1 MITNEEHIANQSI
14 ETITEPD
21 ILLTSSTFKQSFH
34 LALAIHLRF
43 HLIALV
49 IQAVEIFLLHFVS
62 TLMEHAVQ
70 NPVGNERTG
79 ESILLEIKTIRT
91 NLICRHSQRRSKL
104 TQQSVNRIYR
114 NLPDTEETEYMVDTI
129 SIKVQRHVLE
139 AANPPLATILQH
151 FMPVVSRESP
161 VLAICR
167 EIIRWSTRLSIE
179 IEVLRLHPHIT
190 AIAVYTDRNITL
202 QNNTLCLS
210 MLVSRLHLCI

>member
-21 ILLTSSTFKQSFH
+21 ILLIGSTFKQSFH

-49 IQAVEIFLLHFVS
+49 IQAVEIFFLHLIS

-79 ESILLEIKTIRT
+79 ESILLEIKAIRT

-114 NLPDTEETEYMVDTI
+114 NLPDTEETEYMVDTV

-202 QNNTLCLS
+202 QNNTLCHS

>member
-1 MITNEEHIANQSI
+1 MITNEEDIANQSI

-21 ILLTSSTFKQSFH
+21 ILLIGSTFKQSFH
-34 LALAIHLRF
+34 LALAIHLRL
-43 HLIALV
+43 HLVALV
-49 IQAVEIFLLHFVS
+49 IQAVEIFLLHLVS

-70 NPVGNERTG
+70 NPVSNERTC
-79 ESILLEIKTIRT
+79 ESILLEIKAIRT
-91 NLICRHSQRRSKL
+91 NLICRHSQCRSKL

-114 NLPDTEETEYMVDTI
+114 NLPDTEETEYVIDTV

-190 AIAVYTDRNITL
+190 AITVYTNRNITL
-202 QNNTLCLS
+202 QDNTLRHG
-210 MLVSRLHLCI
+210 MLMSRLHLVT

>member
-21 ILLTSSTFKQSFH
+21 ILLIGSTFKQSFH

-43 HLIALV
+43 HLITFV
-49 IQAVEIFLLHFVS
+49 IQAVEIFFLHFVS

-79 ESILLEIKTIRT
+79 ESILLEIKAIRT

-114 NLPDTEETEYMVDTI
+114 NLPDTEETEYMVDTV

-202 QNNTLCLS
+202 QNDTLCHS

>member
-1 MITNEEHIANQSI
+1 MITNEEYITDQSI

-21 ILLTSSTFKQSFH
+21 ILLIGSTFKQSFH
-34 LALAIHLRF
+34 LTLAIHLRL
-43 HLIALV
+43 HLVALV
-49 IQAVEIFLLHFVS
+49 IQAVEILLLHLIS
-62 TLMEHAVQ
+62 TLMEHTVQ

-79 ESILLEIKTIRT
+79 ESILLEIKAIRT
-91 NLICRHSQRRSKL
+91 NLICRHSQCRSKL

-114 NLPDTEETEYMVDTI
+114 NLPDTEETEYMVDTV

-190 AIAVYTDRNITL
+190 AIAVYTNRNITL
-202 QNNTLCLS
+202 QNNPLCLS

>member
-21 ILLTSSTFKQSFH
+21 ILPIGSTFKQSFH

-49 IQAVEIFLLHFVS
+49 IQAVEIFFLHLIS

-79 ESILLEIKTIRT
+79 ESILLEIKAIRT

-114 NLPDTEETEYMVDTI
+114 NLPNTEETEYMVDTV

-202 QNNTLCLS
+202 QNNTLCHS